1 MSKTVTNF
9 LDAIETPS
17 DINEHLVALYSL
29 AGRCHSVAELGVRYA
44 LSSTALIA
52 ARPDS
57 LKSYDIELSPEAL
70 RIFKDGE
77 KDGVNCQL
85 IQSSSFDVTL
95 DDVTNWIDDMDLSN
109 IQTIIDAW
117 TSSLQS
123 SEYIQN
129 GFKAM
134 SNGEEGIK
142 KK

>member
-1 MSKTVTNF
+1 MNG
-9 LDAIETPS
+9 LIEITMGG
-17 DINEHLVALYSL
+17 E
-29 AGRCHSVAELGVRYA
+29 VRTLKFGNYA
-44 LSSTALIA
+44 LMSYNVLTATDAGETKKLDIDYQMIDFV
-52 ARPDS
+52 RDITYCG
-57 LKSYDIELSPEAL
+57 LKNYYKISK
-70 RIFKDGE
+70 RT
-77 KDGVNCQL
+77 
-85 IQSSSFDVTL
+85 FDVTL

>member
-1 MSKTVTNF
+1 MNG
-9 LDAIETPS
+9 LIEITMGG
-17 DINEHLVALYSL
+17 E
-29 AGRCHSVAELGVRYA
+29 VRTLKFGNYA
-44 LSSTALIA
+44 LMSYNVLTATDAGETKKLDIDYQMIDFV
-52 ARPDS
+52 RDVTYCG
-57 LKSYDIELSPEAL
+57 LKNYYKISK
-70 RIFKDGE
+70 RT
-77 KDGVNCQL
+77 
-85 IQSSSFDVTL
+85 FDVSL

-117 TSSLQS
+117 TQSLQS

>member
-1 MSKTVTNF
+1 MNG
-9 LDAIETPS
+9 LIEITMGG
-17 DINEHLVALYSL
+17 E
-29 AGRCHSVAELGVRYA
+29 VRTLKFGNYA
-44 LSSTALIA
+44 LMSYNVLTATDAGETKKLDIDYQMIDFV
-52 ARPDS
+52 RDITYCG
-57 LKSYDIELSPEAL
+57 LKNYYKISK
-70 RIFKDGE
+70 RT
-77 KDGVNCQL
+77 
-85 IQSSSFDVTL
+85 FDVTL

-109 IQTIIDAW
+109 IQVIIDAW